1 MFISISDSFTALEPV
16 KTGKNAGFKIDKT
29 LWRLHNFTSV
39 MYLYVMICLHV
50 NIIDQVS

>member
-1 MFISISDSFTALEPV
+1 MFISISDPFTALESI
-16 KTGKNAGFKIDKT
+16 KTGKNTDFKMSKT
-29 LWRLHNFTSV
+29 LWRHHNSTSV